1 MITILFNLAIW
12 VLNLY
17 KWAVI
22 IAAIL
27 SLLTSFGVLDT
38 RNRIVWTINDFFY
51 RTTEPALR
59 PIRNILPNFG
69 GIDLSPWALV
79 ILLIVAEQ
87 VLMRI
92 EQALIFGTLRPLLI

>member
-51 RTTEPALR
+51 RITEPALR
-59 PIRNILPNFG
+59 PIRNILPSFG

-79 ILLIVAEQ
+79 ILLIVAEE
-87 VLMRI
+87 VLMRV
-92 EQALIFGTLRPLLI
+92 EQAIIFGTLRPLLI

>member
-27 SLLTSFGVLDT
+27 SMLTSFGVLDT

-51 RTTEPALR
+51 RITEPALR

-79 ILLIVAEQ
+79 ILLIVAEE
-87 VLMRI
+87 VLVRV
-92 EQALIFGTLRPLLI
+92 EQSIIFGTLRPLFI